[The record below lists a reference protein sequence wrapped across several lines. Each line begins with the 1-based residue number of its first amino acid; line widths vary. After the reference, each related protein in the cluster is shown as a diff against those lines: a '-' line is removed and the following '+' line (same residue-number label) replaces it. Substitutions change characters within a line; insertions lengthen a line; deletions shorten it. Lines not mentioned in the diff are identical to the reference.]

1 MTPNQKLL
9 FSFLKMPPGS
19 EELPWGDLTAE
30 EKAAFYVDLTFLESA
45 IRFIQDEQWLLARQT
60 DFTEQYHKFLQS
72 IFSSNLLSLQYLQAP
87 LGQLDAKQFKSLVKR
102 AEEQEQHFISHIQQ
116 LPVVEQRCFVRQAL
130 HLMVQVFQHE
140 HVLVQGGN
148 ARARSLAFSLYRTFD
163 GLDQIFGLD
172 YSADI
177 GMKTDLKI
185 NERLYEGAGLGVQS
199 SYSTLLTALR
209 EINPSEGCRFIDL
222 GSGYGR
228 VGLVIGFLRPDIDFI
243 GYEYVQHRVDI
254 SNVSTAKFGLEKSV
268 HFFTQDL
275 AEKDF
280 KIPEAEVYYLYD
292 PFSKETYLHVLNQ
305 LVEFSHHRR
314 IVVVTKGNARL
325 WLQEVATQEGWP
337 PGREFDQGNL
347 TIFTST
353 L

>member
-1 MTPNQKLL
+1 MTPNQELL
-9 FSFLKMPPGS
+9 FSFLKIPPQG
-19 EELPWGDLTAE
+19 EELSWRDLTSE

-45 IRFIQDEQWLLARQT
+45 IRFMQDEQWLLAKQT
-60 DFTEQYHKFLQS
+60 NFSEQYQNFLQN
-72 IFSSNLLSLQYLQAP
+72 IFSSNLLSLQYLQEP
-87 LGQLDAKQFKSLVKR
+87 LIRLNAQQLKTLVKR
-102 AEEQEQHFISHIQQ
+102 AEEQEKLFIVHIQQ
-116 LPVVEQRCFVRQAL
+116 MPMDQQRRFMRKAL
-130 HLMVQVFQHE
+130 QLMVQVFQHE

-148 ARARSLAFSLYRTFD
+148 TRARSLAFSLYRTFD

-185 NERLYEGAGLGVQS
+185 SERLYEGAGLGVQS

-243 GYEYVQHRVDI
+243 GYEYVKHRVDI
-254 SNVSTAKFGLEKSV
+254 SNVSTVRFGLEKNV
-268 HFFTQDL
+268 HFYTQDL
-275 AEKDF
+275 AEKNF

-305 LVEFSHHRR
+305 LVEVSRHRR

-337 PGREFDQGNL
+337 EGREFDQGNL
-347 TIFTST
+347 AIFASQ
-353 L
+353 